1 MNTAPASSHWW
12 PPTLSPTAEG
22 VARWAVVAA
31 ISAVLLAGCATMQ
44 PSMGEGGFSTA
55 KPSTVEGGL
64 STGERVTLAVE
75 LLNHNHRDKARAELK
90 AVLAVSPTNPAALQ
104 LMRDMDQDPV
114 AALGQQSFNYTVRPR
129 ETLMTLT
136 GRFLG
141 DPLKFYLLARY
152 NDIASPADVT
162 AGQVVKIPGL
172 PRRAPPPRP
181 ASPAPV
187 SPSVQ
192 SPPIPAPARA
202 SPVADAAG
210 ARKLRASALENM
222 NRGQINRAVGLL
234 QRAVQLDPGSLL
246 IKRDLARSQR
256 IQAAVNRK

>member
-1 MNTAPASSHWW
+1 VNTARASSHWW
-12 PPTLSPTAEG
+12 PPTLSPTANG
-22 VARWAVVAA
+22 VARWVMVAA
-31 ISAVLLAGCATMQ
+31 VSAVLLAGCATT
-44 PSMGEGGFSTA
+44 P
-55 KPSTVEGGL
+55 PSTLESDL

-75 LLNHNHRDKARAELK
+75 LLNHNHPDKARAELK
-90 AVLAVSPTNPAALQ
+90 AVVAVSPTNAAAIQ

-114 AALGQQSFNYTVRPR
+114 AALGQQSFDYTVRPR
-129 ETLMTLT
+129 ETLMTLA

-152 NDIASPADVT
+152 NAIAAPADVT

-172 PRRAPPPRP
+172 PRKAPPQRF

-187 SPSVQ
+187 SPSDHA
-192 SPPIPAPARA
+192 PPTPAPARA

-210 ARKLRASALENM
+210 ARKLRAAALENM

-234 QRAVQLDPGSLL
+234 QRATQLDPGSLL
-246 IKRDLARSQR
+246 IKRDLARAQR